1 MLCKKSFSIKE
12 VAKMFQ
18 TKVKYLPSR
27 KGERYASALSS
38 MSLNNKVLKNFGKIH
53 LKDYVKNFFNSD
65 MEISEMTHKILS
77 GYNQNEITFVSKNT
91 KKLAFFE
98 KFFQLFS

>member
-1 MLCKKSFSIKE
+1 
-12 VAKMFQ
+12 MFQ

-53 LKDYVKNFFNSD
+53 LKDY
-65 MEISEMTHKILS
+65 
-77 GYNQNEITFVSKNT
+77 
-91 KKLAFFE
+91 KK
-98 KFFQLFS
+98 FSQKL

>member
-1 MLCKKSFSIKE
+1 MILLMFCFKAWKKINANIIAFQIKKVFSIK

-53 LKDYVKNFFNSD
+53 LKDYVKIFS
-65 MEISEMTHKILS
+65 KI
-77 GYNQNEITFVSKNT
+77 IRK
-91 KKLAFFE
+91 
-98 KFFQLFS
+98 